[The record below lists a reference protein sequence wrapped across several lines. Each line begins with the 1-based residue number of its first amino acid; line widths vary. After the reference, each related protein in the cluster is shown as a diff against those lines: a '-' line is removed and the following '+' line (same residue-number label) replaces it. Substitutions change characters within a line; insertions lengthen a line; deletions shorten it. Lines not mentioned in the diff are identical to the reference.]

1 MSTNKLTVIKKN
13 DPLWGKGQAQSQP
26 STSSNTVSPTVSPSN
41 AQTLQ
46 PPKKTITVTPK
57 GGQTKVINS
66 SGPGTQHSTQQST
79 QQTPQVTNGVPSPP
93 PMLSDYQQQISTAND
108 LLDRSEG
115 RATIHG
121 VQKPYGAH
129 ARKEHVGRK
138 GLELESRNKKY
149 DGAYL
154 NKYEQNKSLAMAM
167 STNKGKSNWQNSKKP
182 EGLFDSYDQ
191 PKLTPWMTSPI
202 VRNVE
207 KTGTTKSGKPIYDHF
222 NAKISKA
229 SGKFTQD
236 NGMKEGRRVQTLF
249 GTDHVR
255 LPKPLPGGQVP
266 SSVLKLGGINKQAKG
281 QLRPTTTEVKGSV
294 ASDTLGSNSE
304 TLPSTQGGLT
314 ARPELGKVIDPP
326 KQHEPVGESTNAPSP
341 TPLSTEVNE
350 APSTQPTD
358 VSGEVNQLTEG
369 GGTEVGTP
377 SEGLST
383 DKTVENTPTVQ
394 QPPLTTTPIKPTNT
408 PTNTPKKQPGKP
420 KFKEV
425 KGNNRRK
432 KN

>member
-1 MSTNKLTVIKKN
+1 MSNNLLTVIKKS
-13 DPLWGKGQAQSQP
+13 DPKWGQGQTQAQPQP
-26 STSSNTVSPTVSPSN
+26 SSSTNTVSPTVSPSN

-57 GGQTKVINS
+57 GGQTKVING
-66 SGPGTQHSTQQST
+66 SGPSPQQS
-79 QQTPQVTNGVPSPP
+79 PQGTNGVPSPP
-93 PMLSDYQQQISTAND
+93 PMLSEYQQQISGAND

-115 RATIHG
+115 RATVHG

-182 EGLFDSYDQ
+182 EGIFDSYDQ

-222 NAKISKA
+222 NAKINKA

-255 LPKPLPGGQVP
+255 LPKPLPGGQLP

-281 QLRPTTTEVKGSV
+281 QLRPTTTAVKGSV

-304 TLPSTQGGLT
+304 TLPSTQDGLT
-314 ARPELGKVIDPP
+314 ARPELGHVVDPP

-341 TPLSTEVNE
+341 TPLSTEVSE
-350 APSTQPTD
+350 APSTEPSSQN
-358 VSGEVNQLTEG
+358 GEVSQLTEG
-369 GGTEVGTP
+369 GGNEVGTP

-394 QPPLTTTPIKPTNT
+394 QPLPAPTKS
-408 PTNTPKKQPGKP
+408 TNPPKKQPGKP
-420 KFKEV
+420 KFTVV
-425 KGNNRRK
+425 KGNNKKKKHNK
-432 KN
+432 KNKHNNKD